1 MRETVLLGLLAA
13 SVLTFGAAQQT
24 GGAGQTGGGQTGGGA
39 ASGGASGSDSV
50 ATEPGVAAQTATG
63 SGLLM
68 IEARN
73 PGSYLAD
80 PEGNTLYTLV
90 DEGGQPLPCEADCLT
105 AWPPYTGEAALD
117 EAAGSQLDAS
127 LVGTVDTAE
136 GAQVTYNGL
145 PLYTFTQ
152 DAQPGDL
159 SGQGVEGFGGTWYI
173 IGDDGEPLE
182 SDPLLET
189 GS

>member
-1 MRETVLLGLLAA
+1 MRKTVLLGLLIA
-13 SVLTFGAAQQT
+13 SAVSFGAAQT
-24 GGAGQTGGGQTGGGA
+24 GGGQTGGGQTGGA
-39 ASGGASGSDSV
+39 ESGGV
-50 ATEPGVAAQTATG
+50 ATEPGVAAQSETG
-63 SGLLM
+63 SGIML

-105 AWPPYTGEAALD
+105 AWPPYTGEAVVN
-117 EAAGSQLDAS
+117 EAAGSPLDAS

-152 DAQPGDL
+152 DAQAGDL
-159 SGQGVEGFGGTWYI
+159 AGQGVEGFGGTWYI

-182 SDPLLET
+182 SDPLLDT
-189 GS
+189 GT